1 MRAGL
6 VIASACLLAGC
17 GERGA
22 GQGANGATQGAAPA
36 PMPVTV
42 LEARR
47 ESVPLTVDAVGQAL
61 GSREIEVRARV
72 SGILEKRAYR
82 EGASVEAGAA
92 LFSIDRKP
100 FEIVQAQA
108 RANLLQALA
117 RRDQARRE
125 AMRLKPLAEERA
137 ISRKEADDAQ
147 SLLDQY
153 EAAVAQAEAQ
163 VKDAELNLSYT
174 SVTAP
179 ISGITGRALRSE
191 GTLVS
196 AGGDSALLTTLVQVD
211 PVWVLFSVSQA
222 EYQRIRSAGGR
233 ASVKLLNAGGLPGP
247 AVGTIN
253 FSASTVD
260 ARLSTVQLR
269 ATFPNPVGEW
279 LPGQFVR
286 VRVLAGEQQAFL
298 VPQQAVSQGE
308 LNRSVWVVGP
318 DDKAVSRV
326 VQTGVWSGANW
337 VITGGLEPGDRVIV
351 DNLIKLRPG
360 VPVQPVSR

>member
-1 MRAGL
+1 
-6 VIASACLLAGC
+6 
-17 GERGA
+17 
-22 GQGANGATQGAAPA
+22 
-36 PMPVTV
+36 MPVTV

-196 AGGDSALLTTLVQVD
+196 AGGDSALLTTLVQ
-211 PVWVLFSVSQA
+211 LCSVSQA
-222 EYQRIRSAGGR
+222 EYQRIRRAGGR